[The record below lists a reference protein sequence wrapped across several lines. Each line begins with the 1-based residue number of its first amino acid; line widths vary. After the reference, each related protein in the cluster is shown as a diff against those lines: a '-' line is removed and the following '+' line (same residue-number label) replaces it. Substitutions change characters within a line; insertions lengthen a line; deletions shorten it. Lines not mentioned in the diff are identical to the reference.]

1 MTEFSTYDFPI
12 LSIVTFF
19 PLIGILVILFV
30 NKAADKLLKGIG
42 FATMLLEFFISI
54 PLWTAFDSES
64 PKIQFTEMIP
74 WLPDLGI
81 NYHLGI
87 DGISLLLIMLATFLG
102 PIVIL
107 SIWHAIEKRVK
118 EFVISMLFMQTAM
131 IGTFVSLNLFLF
143 YVFWELMLV
152 PMYLIIGIWGG
163 PRRIYAAVKFFIYTM
178 VGSLFMLV
186 AIFYIYWLGIEQL
199 GEPTLEI
206 FDLYSLQIPD
216 IRFLGL
222 GVQHLL
228 FAAFALSF
236 AIKVPMFPFH
246 TWLPDAHVEA
256 PTAGSVVL
264 AAVLLKMGTY
274 GFIRLAMPLFP
285 EAAMDFT
292 PLIMTLSVIGI
303 VYGALVS
310 MVQPDLKKLVAFSSV
325 SHLGFAMLGM
335 VAYNAMG
342 VSGSVLQMVNHGLS
356 TGALFLIV
364 GIIYERRHTRL
375 IADFGGIA
383 KVMPVFTAFFMIVT
397 LSSVGLPGTNGFIGE
412 FLVLL
417 GAYTA
422 AFSDSFIY
430 SGQLFDWGV
439 ILVILATT
447 GVIFGAVYMLWMFQR
462 VMFGKITR
470 EENRNLKDLSLR
482 EFFVL
487 LPIIVMI
494 FVIGIY
500 PDPFLKK
507 MSVSVDQFNARMQA
521 GSASGI
527 IRVERPRLPVQLAK
541 LLPSSFRTDLT
552 EVTGAT
558 KHGER

>member
-19 PLIGILVILFV
+19 PLVGILVILFV

-54 PLWTAFDSES
+54 PLWTAFNSES
-64 PKIQFTEMIP
+64 PKIQFAEMIP

-107 SIWHAIEKRVK
+107 SIWHAIEKRAK

-186 AIFYIYWLGIEQL
+186 AIFYIYWLGVEQF

-206 FDLYSLQIPD
+206 FDLYNLRIPD
-216 IRFLGL
+216 VRFLGL

-383 KVMPVFTAFFMIVT
+383 KVMPVFAVFFMIVT

-527 IRVERPRLPVQLAK
+527 IRVERPRLPVHLAK
-541 LLPSSFRTDLT
+541 LLPSSFRTDFT
-552 EVTGAT
+552 EVTGET

>member
-1 MTEFSTYDFPI
+1 
-12 LSIVTFF
+12 
-19 PLIGILVILFV
+19 
-30 NKAADKLLKGIG
+30 
-42 FATMLLEFFISI
+42 
-54 PLWTAFDSES
+54 
-64 PKIQFTEMIP
+64 
-74 WLPDLGI
+74 
-81 NYHLGI
+81 
-87 DGISLLLIMLATFLG
+87 
-102 PIVIL
+102 
-107 SIWHAIEKRVK
+107 
-118 EFVISMLFMQTAM
+118 
-131 IGTFVSLNLFLF
+131 
-143 YVFWELMLV
+143 
-152 PMYLIIGIWGG
+152 
-163 PRRIYAAVKFFIYTM
+163 
-178 VGSLFMLV
+178 
-186 AIFYIYWLGIEQL
+186 
-199 GEPTLEI
+199 
-206 FDLYSLQIPD
+206 
-216 IRFLGL
+216 
-222 GVQHLL
+222 
-228 FAAFALSF
+228 
-236 AIKVPMFPFH
+236 
-246 TWLPDAHVEA
+246 
-256 PTAGSVVL
+256 
-264 AAVLLKMGTY
+264 
-274 GFIRLAMPLFP
+274 
-285 EAAMDFT
+285 
-292 PLIMTLSVIGI
+292 
-303 VYGALVS
+303 
-310 MVQPDLKKLVAFSSV
+310 
-325 SHLGFAMLGM
+325 MLGM

-383 KVMPVFTAFFMIVT
+383 KVMPVFAVFFMIVT

-527 IRVERPRLPVQLAK
+527 IRVERPRLPVHLAK
-541 LLPSSFRTDLT
+541 LLPSSFRTDFT
-552 EVTGAT
+552 EVTGET

>member
-19 PLIGILVILFV
+19 PLVGILVILFV

-54 PLWTAFDSES
+54 PLWTAFNSES
-64 PKIQFTEMIP
+64 PKIQFVEMIP

-107 SIWHAIEKRVK
+107 SIWHAIEKRAK

-186 AIFYIYWLGIEQL
+186 AIFYIYWLSVEQL
-199 GEPTLEI
+199 GGPTLEI
-206 FDLYSLQIPD
+206 FDLYNLRIPD
-216 IRFLGL
+216 VRFLGL

-383 KVMPVFTAFFMIVT
+383 KVMPVFAVFFMIVT
-397 LSSVGLPGTNGFIGE
+397 LSSIGLPGTNGFIGE

-422 AFSDSFIY
+422 AFSDSFVY

-552 EVTGAT
+552 EVTGET

>member
-1 MTEFSTYDFPI
+1 MAEFSTYDFPI

-19 PLIGILVILFV
+19 PLVGILVILFV
-30 NKAADKLLKGIG
+30 NKAAEKLLKRIG
-42 FATMLLEFFISI
+42 FAIMLLEFFISI

-64 PKIQFTEMIP
+64 PKIQFAEMIP

-118 EFVISMLFMQTAM
+118 EFVISLLLMQTAM
-131 IGTFVSLNLFLF
+131 IGTLVSLNLFLF

-186 AIFYIYWLGIEQL
+186 AIFYIYRLGLEQL

-206 FDLYSLQIPD
+206 FDLYNLQIPD
-216 IRFLGL
+216 VRFLGL

-325 SHLGFAMLGM
+325 SHLGFVMLGM

-383 KVMPVFTAFFMIVT
+383 KVMPVFAAFFMIVT

-422 AFSDSFIY
+422 AFSDSFVY
-430 SGQLFDWGV
+430 TGQLFDWGV

-487 LPIIVMI
+487 LPIIIMI

-507 MSVSVDQFNARMQA
+507 MSVSVDQFNARMAA

-527 IRVERPRLPVQLAK
+527 IRVERPRLPAELAK
-541 LLPSSFRTDLT
+541 LLPSPFRPDLT
-552 EVTGAT
+552 EVAGET
-558 KHGER
+558 KHGQR

>member
-1 MTEFSTYDFPI
+1 MAEFLTYDFPI
-12 LSIVTFF
+12 LSLLTFF
-19 PLIGILVILFV
+19 PLIGILVIVFV
-30 NKAADKLLKGIG
+30 DKSAEKLIKALG
-42 FATMLLEFFISI
+42 FAVMLIEFFISI
-54 PLWTAFDSES
+54 PLWTAFNSES
-64 PKIQFTEMIP
+64 PKIQFAEMIP

-102 PIVIL
+102 PIVML
-107 SIWHAIEKRVK
+107 SIWRAIDKRVK
-118 EFVISMLFMQTAM
+118 EFVISMLLMQTAM

-143 YVFWELMLV
+143 YIFWELMLV

-178 VGSLFMLV
+178 VGSLLMLV
-186 AIFYIYWLGIEQL
+186 AIFYIYRLGVQQL
-199 GEPTLEI
+199 GRPTLEI
-206 FDLYSLQIPD
+206 FDLYRLQIPGGV
-216 IRFLGL
+216 RFLGL
-222 GVQHLL
+222 GAQHLL
-228 FAAFALSF
+228 FLAFALSF

-285 EAAMDFT
+285 EAALDFT
-292 PLIMTLSVIGI
+292 PLLLILSVIGI

-325 SHLGFAMLGM
+325 SHLGFVMLGM

-375 IADFGGIA
+375 ISDFGGIA
-383 KVMPVFTAFFMIVT
+383 RVMPVFAAFFMIVT

-422 AFSDSFIY
+422 AFSNTFVSSKHIFDS
-430 SGQLFDWGV
+430 GV

-470 EENRNLKDLSLR
+470 EENRNLKDLNLR
-482 EFFVL
+482 EVFVL
-487 LPIIVMI
+487 LPILIAI

-500 PDPFLKK
+500 PEPFLNK
-507 MSVSVDQFNARMQA
+507 MAVSVDQFNARMKA
-521 GSASGI
+521 AEAPM
-527 IRVERPRLPVQLAK
+527 IRAKEPRLPETLMRV
-541 LLPSSFRTDLT
+541 LPISFPSGLSS
-552 EVTGAT
+552 VAGAV
-558 KHGER
+558 KDVDR